1 MCVLCVIR
9 TINKLKNMNE
19 GNIIVII
26 VLTTIVNV
34 KLIYRYTRKKDKI
47 ILAVAR
53 IRVLN
58 FRSLY

>member
-1 MCVLCVIR
+1 
-9 TINKLKNMNE
+9 MNE